1 MRQLGVK
8 SENPAKETFMSASGN
23 VDTLLCREPVFS
35 APSQLR
41 QLDGERS
48 LRDLSATT

>member
-1 MRQLGVK
+1 M
-8 SENPAKETFMSASGN
+8 NASGS
-23 VDTLLCREPVFS
+23 VDTLLRRESVFS

-48 LRDLSATT
+48 LRGLSATS